1 MMNNAHNNRE
11 ARESILKSI
20 RDYLA
25 ASRPHDATHS
35 EIKEEMNRL
44 HHSGPSVTI
53 PLNGDA
59 DLSLV
64 EQFQNSLNSVDGSCI
79 VAADEAG
86 VVESMKQII
95 KNLRGTPLHP
105 RRVAVSDSA
114 LVQRLAKQL
123 ETEVEEIAVT
133 PDAASLFAYDLGI
146 SSAQVAIAET
156 GTLVLK
162 SNEERHRLVSLLP
175 PVHIAIVEARKI
187 CRTLGEA
194 LQLLR
199 PDGTELSPALTF
211 VTGPS
216 RTADIELTLAIGV
229 HGPQKLFVIIY

>member
-1 MMNNAHNNRE
+1 MMSSVHNNRE

-20 RDYLA
+20 RDHLA
-25 ASRPHDATHS
+25 ASRAHDPVHG
-35 EIKEEMNRL
+35 EIKDEMNRL
-44 HHSGPSVTI
+44 HHSRPNVTLT
-53 PLNGDA
+53 LNGDG

-64 EQFQNSLNSVDGSCI
+64 EQFRNSLNSVDGNCI
-79 VAADEAG
+79 VADDEAG

-95 KNLRGTPLHP
+95 ENLRGTPLHP
-105 RRVAVSDSA
+105 RRIAVSDSA

-123 ETEVEEIAVT
+123 EPEVEEIAIT

-162 SNEERHRLVSLLP
+162 STDERHRLVSLLP
-175 PVHIAIVEARKI
+175 PVHIALVEARKI

-199 PDGTELSPALTF
+199 PDGAELSPAITF